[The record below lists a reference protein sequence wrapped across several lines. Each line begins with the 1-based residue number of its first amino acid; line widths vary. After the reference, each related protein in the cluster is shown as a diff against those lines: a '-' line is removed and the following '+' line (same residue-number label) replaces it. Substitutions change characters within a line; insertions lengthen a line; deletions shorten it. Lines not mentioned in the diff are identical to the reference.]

1 MERVLDK
8 MAKQLNAYDEASL
21 MHIWHKYAVR
31 AQEFEPSKQW
41 EEAVIALCLIQA
53 VRWKNQLFNYNLANE
68 SNMASPPEKPSP
80 VMPAF
85 TLSAPQKRAEEA
97 MPSSHK
103 KATILTFPPKQP
115 TRS

>member
-21 MHIWHKYAVR
+21 MHIWNKYAARV
-31 AQEFEPSKQW
+31 QEFEPSKQW
-41 EEAVIALCLIQA
+41 EEAVIALCLIQS

-68 SNMASPPEKPSP
+68 SNLAAPPEKPEP
-80 VMPAF
+80 VMPPF
-85 TLSAPQKRAEEA
+85 IMGAPQKKAAEKKPA
-97 MPSSHK
+97 SKK